1 MGPGSLQSE
10 VAISHVSVGPKPC
23 GDHILKLSQDISV
36 VVWAVR
42 MHVPQVHFPA
52 KAYRDERHAQTY
64 VILSTADNVYVLKC
78 SREGHNRVKV
88 PLGGAISGK
97 GPARACRHRVA
108 SRYTCRMLPG

>member
-23 GDHILKLSQDISV
+23 GDHILKVSQGISF

-42 MHVPQVHFPA
+42 MHVPQVHFPV

-64 VILSTADNVYVLKC
+64 VIHSTAAYVYCLKC
-78 SREGHNRVKV
+78 SREGHNGVKV
-88 PLGGAISGK
+88 PLGRAISEK
-97 GPARACRHRVA
+97 EPARACRHRVA